1 MPWPTEDDYFGHHRR
16 RGRLESGHWSDET
29 AVTYLRGPARSKLA
43 WAECAKQRAPRRCL
57 AAVYAPSLKRTRPM
71 ATAIK
76 PRPALEGQ
84 HFQVVVIGGGI
95 NGVAVARECARAG
108 KRTLLVEQN
117 DFASGTTSRSTRII
131 HGGLRYLEYGELGLV
146 RESARERERLLRE
159 RSHLVQPIHFLL
171 LLNEDSQRGAMK
183 VRAGLWLYHRLA
195 GKKSAALSEMELKRI
210 EGALDTGHRWSIFN
224 YEDAQCEFP
233 ERLVAEWLREAVE
246 AGAVARN
253 HCEMLALDVSHGRV
267 RGLLLRDRLLGKD
280 ERVEAGW
287 IFNCAGPWAD
297 RVCQRSSVRTGKPML
312 GGVRG
317 SHIVL
322 PRFPGAPSVALYTE
336 AADGRPVFVLPWNE
350 QILVGTT
357 EVPDTG
363 DPAKTTPT
371 QPEIEY
377 LLLAAKQLFPKAR
390 ISMHDIR
397 YAFAGV
403 RPLPSSSEDRPSAVT
418 RRHFLH
424 DHTEEGA
431 AKLISLIGGKL
442 TTAATVARECAR
454 KVGIAVAEPK
464 TVALRPTTAL
474 DPLMDQE
481 IAEIAQAGS
490 ISQES
495 ARGMVEWHGRHAM
508 DIARL
513 ALVSAELRAPI
524 CPHTSH
530 IIAEV
535 VEAYRKEFAVTMADA
550 LLRRVPVALGPC
562 WSTSCS
568 REAAVRTGAVLG
580 WDEHA
585 IGANLEAFETE
596 RTAFLRRPAGNLAAL
611 EAAAD

>member
-1 MPWPTEDDYFGHHRR
+1 M
-16 RGRLESGHWSDET
+16 ST
-29 AVTYLRGPARSKLA
+29 AV
-43 WAECAKQRAPRRCL
+43 
-57 AAVYAPSLKRTRPM
+57 
-71 ATAIK
+71 K
-76 PRPALEGQ
+76 PRPPLEGQ

-117 DFASGTTSRSTRII
+117 DFASGVTSRSTRIV
-131 HGGLRYLEYGELGLV
+131 HGGLRYLEHGELDLV
-146 RESARERERLLRE
+146 RESVRERERLLRE

-171 LLNEDSQRGAMK
+171 LLNENSQRSAMK

-195 GKKSAALSEMELKRI
+195 GKKSADLSEMELKRV
-210 EGALDTGHRWSIFN
+210 ERTLDAGHRWSMFN

-233 ERLVAEWLREAVE
+233 ERLVAEWLTEAVG

-253 HCEMLALDVSHGRV
+253 HCEVLAVDVAHGRA
-267 RGLLLRDRLLGKD
+267 RGVLLRDRISGKD

-287 IFNCAGPWAD
+287 IFNCTGPWAD
-297 RVCQRSSVRTGKPML
+297 RVCQRSSVRTGQPML

-322 PRFPGAPSVALYTE
+322 PRFSGAPSVALYTE
-336 AADGRPVFVLPWNE
+336 AADGRPIFVLPWNE

-363 DPAKTTPT
+363 DPGKTAPSHE
-371 QPEIEY
+371 EIEY
-377 LLLAAKQLFPKAR
+377 LLLTLKHLFPKAR
-390 ISMHDIR
+390 ISVNDIR
-397 YAFAGV
+397 YAFAGI
-403 RPLPSSSEDRPSAVT
+403 RPLANSPGDQPSAVT
-418 RRHFLH
+418 RRHFVR
-424 DHTEEGA
+424 DHTPEGA
-431 AKLISLIGGKL
+431 AKMISVIGGKL
-442 TTAATVARECAR
+442 TTAAALARECAR
-454 KVGIAVAEPK
+454 KIGVAVAEPK
-464 TVALRPTTAL
+464 TVALPAASL
-474 DPLMDQE
+474 DPLMDE
-481 IAEIAQAGS
+481 EVVEIAQAGAV
-490 ISQES
+490 SQES
-495 ARGMVEWHGRHAM
+495 ARGIVEWHGRQAM

-535 VEAYRKEFAVTMADA
+535 VQAYRNEFAVTMADA

-562 WSTSCS
+562 WSASCS
-568 REAAVRTGAVLG
+568 REAALRIGAVLG
-580 WDEHA
+580 WNEQA
-585 IGANLEAFETE
+585 LGSNLEAFETE
-596 RTAFLRRPAGNLAAL
+596 RTAFLRRPADNTAAL